1 LEASQVAKLGPAE
14 GRLHYIIRARA
25 DHHFEVPNVVS
36 NGHRQAPSGWWAAVA
51 LEPSTSDES
60 KRGPF
65 RDGLLLVGAAAPLHE
80 KRIAGVPLGLR
91 CAVDD
96 QFALGSPD
104 VMDAYA
110 SLFPDLTD
118 DFTRLLLVHRNDA
131 NGHTNERV
139 MVRPWLSAV
148 FACLFYFPLGASPF
162 LYLS

>member
-25 DHHFEVPNVVS
+25 DHHFEVPTAVS
-36 NGHRQAPSGWWAAVA
+36 NGHRQAPRGWWAAVA
-51 LEPSTSDES
+51 LESE
-60 KRGPF
+60 RGPF

-96 QFALGSPD
+96 QFALGSPN

-118 DFTRLLLVHRNDA
+118 DFTRLLLMHRNDA